1 MLSMSFLQLPT
12 ALYEWTK
19 ECPKDMRK
27 DLETFFT
34 SKEFLDREN
43 VFYKGFDDKIK
54 RWIPLISL
62 SGLEQSRTM
71 ICHRFHHTFMNL
83 HAAQDTTFSQVS
95 SAPRMPL
102 AAAYKKFT
110 KDIERANKQNK
121 AAERLLGWKRELDR
135 ATEMVN
141 TAPNNDSKN
150 NNNSNIVVIDLEQ
163 EESELSS
170 HPAKDVQSTSTRT
183 VLALLS
189 PQESVAASSGMWFI
203 SVDIESFEF
212 EHSKILEIGWSIWDS
227 GVHKFIDKHYAISEY
242 RHLKNG
248 KYVEDRRDRFMFGE
262 TVWAGLQNSIAAF
275 QEDLETAAKRN
286 SEGLFVLIAHDMAS
300 DEGYLRKMGVEFPR
314 GMIKFDTIELN
325 GARVGD
331 SNVKTGL
338 GKLLDEVE
346 IENYCLHNAGND
358 AHYTLDLF
366 LWLVRNNAKQNGSAV
381 EGGAPS
387 LSS

>member
-1 MLSMSFLQLPT
+1 MSFLQLPT

-19 ECPKDMRK
+19 ECPKDLRK
-27 DLETFFT
+27 ELETYFT
-34 SKEFLDREN
+34 TKEFLDREN

-62 SGLEQSRTM
+62 SGLEQSWTM
-71 ICHRFHHTFMNL
+71 VCNRFHHTFMNL

-95 SAPRMPL
+95 SAPRMPS
-102 AAAYKKFT
+102 ASAYKTFIKEI
-110 KDIERANKQNK
+110 DRANKQNK
-121 AAERLLGWKRELDR
+121 AAERLLGWKKELDR
-135 ATEMVN
+135 ATEMVH
-141 TAPNNDSKN
+141 TAPNNSSDN
-150 NNNSNIVVIDLEQ
+150 VVVIDLDK
-163 EESELSS
+163 EESEPTSD
-170 HPAKDVQSTSTRT
+170 PPKDRQNSAPSKVS
-183 VLALLS
+183 ALLS
-189 PQESVAASSGMWFI
+189 FQESAAASSGMWFI

-248 KYVEDRRDRFMFGE
+248 KYVADRRDRFMFGE

-314 GMIKFDTIELN
+314 GMIKFDTVELN

-346 IENYCLHNAGND
+346 IENYSLHNAGND

-366 LWLVRNNAKQNGSAV
+366 LWLVRNNAKQSGSAA
-381 EGGAPS
+381 EGGASS
-387 LSS
+387 LSF